1 MEKKRP
7 FAGVVINGSPVTTTD
22 AKKAGLIKKSCV
34 EIQEEKEKAENQK
47 KITKPSHKMRNY
59 SKRKA
64 DLDLQMRM
72 LEEQSYHL
80 GLYTE
85 EVTTTI

>member
-34 EIQEEKEKAENQK
+34 EIQEEKEKAETNSVEKVPGQESVPDNMDK
-47 KITKPSHKMRNY
+47 
-59 SKRKA
+59 
-64 DLDLQMRM
+64 
-72 LEEQSYHL
+72 E
-80 GLYTE
+80 
-85 EVTTTI
+85 